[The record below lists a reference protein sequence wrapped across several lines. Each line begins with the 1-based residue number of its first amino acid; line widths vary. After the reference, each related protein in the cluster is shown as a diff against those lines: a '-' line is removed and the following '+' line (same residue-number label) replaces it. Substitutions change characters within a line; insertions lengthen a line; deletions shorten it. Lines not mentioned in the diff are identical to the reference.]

1 MPLTNS
7 GGEILLYQSLFGNA
21 VAEKALLY
29 IVNYQEGYINKM
41 AQVFGVSP
49 SQMQKQL
56 VRLEAGGI
64 LVSQMKGNLRLF
76 SVNPRLA
83 IKDELIA
90 LIEKELSLL
99 PQSETTKYFRERTRP
114 RRTGK
119 KL

>member
-1 MPLTNS
+1 M
-7 GGEILLYQSLFGNA
+7 LYQSLFGNA

-41 AQVFGVSP
+41 ANVFGVSP

-64 LVSQMKGNLRLF
+64 LVSQLKGNLRLF
-76 SVNPRLA
+76 TINPRLA
-83 IKDELIA
+83 IKNELIA
-90 LIEKELSLL
+90 LMEKELSLI
-99 PQSETTKYFRERTRP
+99 PKADITKYFRERTRP

-119 KL
+119 DL